1 MEWEGAMSDKK
12 HGEWP
17 NLEADPTQV
26 PNSKATPNPTGDKA
40 NDREDLTAQFQELGQ
55 RLVSTARSAWQS
67 EQRQELQQEI
77 TDGLRT
83 VRDQL
88 NEAVDNVRTSARA
101 QGVAD
106 TVKEQVSKAS
116 ETARS
121 NELVD
126 ELRSGFASGLRELN
140 EQLRRLAE
148 RLERR
153 DDAPAAPGATS
164 ATAAGAAPDM
174 TPTAAAT
181 PEVDQLLTSGG
192 ASAAPSVELAPE
204 RKGDLPQQPEGPG
217 TVEKL

>member
-1 MEWEGAMSDKK
+1 MSDKK

-17 NLEADPTQV
+17 NLEADPAKR
-26 PNSKATPNPTGDKA
+26 PEPKATPDPTGDKA
-40 NDREDLTAQFQELGQ
+40 GDREDLTAQFQELGQ

-67 EQRQELQQEI
+67 EQRQGLQQEI

-101 QGVAD
+101 QGVTD
-106 TVKEQVSKAS
+106 TVKEQVTKAS

-140 EQLRRLAE
+140 EQLRRLSE

-153 DDAPAAPGATS
+153 DDAPSAPGAPGATS
-164 ATAAGAAPDM
+164 ATGAGAAPDL
-174 TPTAAAT
+174 TPTPAAT
-181 PEVDQLLTSGG
+181 PEVDQLLTSGSA
-192 ASAAPSVELAPE
+192 ASAPSVELAPE
-204 RKGDLPQQPEGPG
+204 RKGDLPQQPEGRG